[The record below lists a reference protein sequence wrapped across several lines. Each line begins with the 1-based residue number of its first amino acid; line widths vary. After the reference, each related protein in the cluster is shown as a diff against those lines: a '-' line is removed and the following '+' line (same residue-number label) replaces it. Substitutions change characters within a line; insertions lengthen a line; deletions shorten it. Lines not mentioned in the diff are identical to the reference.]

1 LVFKV
6 LLDTSMLMIMIERR
20 VDIFGQIEDLLQG
33 RIEFIVP
40 KAVSMELSKI
50 SQEKSQRARYARLA
64 MTLAEKCKPW
74 QSQPGAEESID
85 DHLVRVTGEMRGIVA
100 TGDTGILR
108 KARNANIPV
117 IYVKR
122 DLRLAVEGIEPA
134 YR

>member
-1 LVFKV
+1 MVFKV
-6 LLDTSMLMIMIERR
+6 LLDTSMLMIMASKR
-20 VDIFGQIEDLLQG
+20 VDVFQQIEDLLKG

-40 KAVSMELSKI
+40 KAVLEELSKI
-50 SQEKSQRARYARLA
+50 SKGKSQKAQHARLA
-64 MTLAEKCKPW
+64 TSLTEKCRPW
-74 QSQPGAEESID
+74 QNQVKAKESVD
-85 DHLVRVTGEMRGIVA
+85 NYLVRVADEIGGIIA

>member
-1 LVFKV
+1 
-6 LLDTSMLMIMIERR
+6 
-20 VDIFGQIEDLLQG
+20 
-33 RIEFIVP
+33 
-40 KAVSMELSKI
+40 
-50 SQEKSQRARYARLA
+50 
-64 MTLAEKCKPW
+64 
-74 QSQPGAEESID
+74 
-85 DHLVRVTGEMRGIVA
+85 VTGEMRGIVA

>member
-1 LVFKV
+1 
-6 LLDTSMLMIMIERR
+6 MLMLMIERR
-20 VDIFGQIEDLLQG
+20 VDIFGQIGDLLQG

-50 SQEKSQRARYARLA
+50 SQEESQRARYARLA
-64 MTLAEKCKPW
+64 MKLAEKCSLW
-74 QSQPGAEESID
+74 QSQLGVKESID
-85 DHLVRVTGEMRGIVA
+85 DHLVRVTGEMGGIVA
-100 TGDTGILR
+100 TGDTGIRR